1 MHNSNFQLPLCSQ
14 GLLPIQASSI
24 ETTWS
29 SSIEGLYTEEKVER
43 FSMALAE
50 AFAANPLWDC
60 VSYMIE
66 VGVDE
71 GTYLI
76 SSAEHND

>member
-1 MHNSNFQLPLCSQ
+1 
-14 GLLPIQASSI
+14 
-24 ETTWS
+24 
-29 SSIEGLYTEEKVER
+29 
-43 FSMALAE
+43 MALAE

-66 VGVDE
+66 VKVDE